1 MNTAT
6 SQLNSYANFLYQKR
20 LLMAANEDNE
30 EILKKGIK
38 ALAKMSYEEFE
49 GLKEII
55 KILSI
60 RAADK

>member
-1 MNTAT
+1 
-6 SQLNSYANFLYQKR
+6 
-20 LLMAANEDNE
+20 MAANEDNE

>member
-20 LLMAANEDNE
+20 LLMAANQDRDETV
-30 EILKKGIK
+30 KKGLK
-38 ALAKMSYEEFE
+38 TLAKMSNEEFE

-55 KILSI
+55 KTLSQ
-60 RAADK
+60 RKSE